1 MAAVIIDSPVD
12 DDYYTAE
19 FSLYDSDIEE
29 ASITTLRKYAFI
41 TRLTASTVADGPIF
55 RRL

>member
-12 DDYYTAE
+12 DDYYAAE
-19 FSLYDSDIEE
+19 FSLHDADIEV
-29 ASITTLRKYAFI
+29 AGLTTLRKYAFI